1 MVNPVDEAHVK
12 TNSVRAFLLAAR
24 PKTLSGAA
32 VPVMIGVALAIHDM
46 GWSAFVSPEGGE
58 WWRVP
63 CIPALLCLLFAM
75 VMQIDA
81 NFVNDYFDCVGG
93 KDDRETRLGPKR
105 ACTEGWITL
114 PVMRWCLAVTT
125 LLACVIGLPLI
136 CYGGWEMVLVGAA
149 CVLFCY
155 LYTTFFAQH
164 GLGDLLVLVFFGLVP
179 VCLTY
184 YVTMPSALQ
193 SITMQAFWL
202 SLACGLAIDTLLV
215 VNNYRDYEQDKQVG
229 KRTLVV
235 RIGRDYSELLYEE
248 LGRVAVFLV
257 WFPLALQYS
266 GFTFWL
272 LLAGCFV
279 PYVLLHKF
287 TTLEMQTIGRGKE
300 LNKVLGLTARNI
312 FIFGFTTAL
321 ILLFIP

>member
-1 MVNPVDEAHVK
+1 MVNPVDETHVK

-46 GWSAFVSPEGGE
+46 GWSAFVSPEWGE

-81 NFVNDYFDCVGG
+81 NFVNDYFDCVNG

-105 ACTEGWITL
+105 ACTEGCITL
-114 PVMRWCLAVTT
+114 PAMRWCLVATT
-125 LLACVIGLPLI
+125 VLACVIGLPLV

-164 GLGDLLVLVFFGLVP
+164 GLGDLLVLVFFGVVP

-184 YVTMPSALQ
+184 YVTMPTGRQ

-235 RIGRDYSELLYEE
+235 RIGRQRAERMYVM
-248 LGRVAVFLV
+248 LGRMAVFMAWIPIV
-257 WFPLALQYS
+257 ESHSSFIY
-266 GFTFWL
+266 WL
-272 LLAGCFV
+272 LLFACFV
-279 PYVLLHKF
+279 PYMVLHDL
-287 TTLEMQTIGRGKE
+287 TSTAMRRIGRGKE
-300 LNKVLGLTARNI
+300 LNQVLGMTARNM
-312 FIFGFTTAL
+312 FVYGLSTAFTLL
-321 ILLFIP
+321 ITL